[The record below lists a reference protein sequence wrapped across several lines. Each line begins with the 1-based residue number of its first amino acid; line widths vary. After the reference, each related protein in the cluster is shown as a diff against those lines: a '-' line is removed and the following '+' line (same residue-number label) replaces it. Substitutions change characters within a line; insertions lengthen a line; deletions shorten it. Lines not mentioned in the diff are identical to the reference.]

1 MKNMKRINVS
11 IPPIITPETAH
22 FLFVHSFKA
31 TRLTIRAMGE
41 PNMMPNMIRIPPR
54 FPISEP
60 DRGCINKINQKQ
72 INERIGTSE
81 RPNPVLPS
89 QFKFLFIGC
98 PAHQV
103 PGLLIAVTLSIK
115 KHIYHFISYSS
126 FPL

>member
-1 MKNMKRINVS
+1 MKVMKIINVS

-41 PNMMPNMIRIPPR
+41 PNMMPNVKRIPPR
-54 FPISEP
+54 FPSSELLV
-60 DRGCINKINQKQ
+60 CINQ
-72 INERIGTSE
+72 INKRGINVRIGTSE

-98 PAHQV
+98 PAH
-103 PGLLIAVTLSIK
+103 
-115 KHIYHFISYSS
+115 
-126 FPL
+126 